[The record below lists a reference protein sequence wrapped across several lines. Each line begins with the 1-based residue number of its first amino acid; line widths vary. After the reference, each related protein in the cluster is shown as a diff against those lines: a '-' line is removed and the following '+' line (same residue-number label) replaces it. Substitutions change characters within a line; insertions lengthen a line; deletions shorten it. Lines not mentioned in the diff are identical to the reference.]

1 MKETSMRYDVSPA
14 GDITVYRLA
23 WVNEKGERRITKF
36 MQNSYLAN
44 IILVENYGLGLGIT
58 PAGNMLDTLDSEP
71 VTIKLSTQDA
81 RLYWDAMIFSKR
93 AEVISFPQLE
103 ELELANNGLLKI

>member
-14 GDITVYRLA
+14 GDITVFRLA

-36 MQNSYLAN
+36 MQNNYLAN
-44 IILVENYGLGLGIT
+44 IILVENYGLGISG
-58 PAGNMLDTLDSEP
+58 ADVLDTLDSEP
-71 VTIKLSTQDA
+71 VTIKLSTADA
-81 RLYWDAMIFSKR
+81 RLYWDAMIFSKS
-93 AEVISFPQLE
+93 AEAISFPQLE

>member
-14 GDITVYRLA
+14 GDITVFRLA

-44 IILVENYGLGLGIT
+44 IILIENYGLGIGGAI
-58 PAGNMLDTLDSEP
+58 ALDTLDSEP
-71 VTIKLSTQDA
+71 VTIKLSTADA
-81 RLYWDAMIFSKR
+81 RLYWDAMIFSKS
-93 AEVISFPQLE
+93 AEVISFSQLE